1 MKTWI
6 DLTDRFPIKFDV
18 EKMRQEYDL
27 LKDENW
33 LGHYDP
39 TLSREWKAIL
49 LVSLNGETVDEE
61 SQRGADDYTLMKR
74 TQISSKLPYF
84 SEILDAFQCRQ
95 GRVRILKLAP
105 GAGINMHRDIRHEAA
120 NIAVGRVR
128 LHIPI
133 YTNDKVTF
141 FVGGEKIKMLP
152 GRLYYVNFSKLHYVR
167 NDGDTD
173 RLHLV
178 LDLEVNDWLRSIFP
192 PMSIVERVEATI
204 FKYLL
209 PLHWDLLKL
218 SQKLKS
224 IVWNLYKDSFVRQLR
239 HKYFPKKSH

>member
-1 MKTWI
+1 
-6 DLTDRFPIKFDV
+6 
-18 EKMRQEYDL
+18 
-27 LKDENW
+27 
-33 LGHYDP
+33 
-39 TLSREWKAIL
+39 
-49 LVSLNGETVDEE
+49 
-61 SQRGADDYTLMKR
+61 
-74 TQISSKLPYF
+74 
-84 SEILDAFQCRQ
+84 
-95 GRVRILKLAP
+95 
-105 GAGINMHRDIRHEAA
+105 
-120 NIAVGRVR
+120 
-128 LHIPI
+128 
-133 YTNDKVTF
+133 VTF